1 MVLKEGLEP
10 SRLATVVFETTAS
23 AIPPFEYMYQG
34 TFDIKNN
41 LYSCCKCPIFNKNL
55 SRYSNG

>member
-23 AIPPFEYMYQG
+23 AIPPFEYSMYQG
-34 TFDIKNN
+34 ARVPSDARCFRERDGSKE
-41 LYSCCKCPIFNKNL
+41 
-55 SRYSNG
+55 

>member
-23 AIPPFEYMYQG
+23 AIPPFGYMYQG
-34 TFDIKNN
+34 TV
-41 LYSCCKCPIFNKNL
+41 
-55 SRYSNG
+55 